1 MLMGPFDA
9 ARDGSNAPEVR
20 LVAKLPKDALV
31 EIRRHVEEPRL
42 AVFESDVELVTRTC
56 LDMRSWVCCCC

>member
-1 MLMGPFDA
+1 VGPLDA
-9 ARDGSNAPEVR
+9 ARDGPNAPEVR
-20 LVAKLPKDALV
+20 LVAKLPKDAFV

-56 LDMRSWVCCCC
+56 LDLRDLGCH